1 MTLEEKILE
10 IIKKD
15 KKEVRI
21 PEPSNKTDSEI
32 WLYTHKD
39 KDNSFQIF
47 FANLTD
53 GNMAHI
59 RRDEDSENYDKV
71 FEASD
76 KEIYNK
82 IIEVYE
88 ENMAFFNRYKSIIK
102 NDRNVRIYLE
112 DPYFY
117 YNKRSKKLY
126 AIPTIKVQT
135 IAASFSFYLYPSQ
148 LKKINIAVDK
158 IYEDFYQHLFQF
170 FLEKPLN
177 KYSEEELTV
186 FHMIKI

>member
-10 IIKKD
+10 IINKD

-21 PEPSNKTDSEI
+21 PEPDNKTDSEI
-32 WLYTHKD
+32 WLYSD
-39 KDNSFQIF
+39 EANDGSYPYP
-47 FANLTD
+47 FANLSN
-53 GNMAHI
+53 GNIASI
-59 RRDEDSENYDKV
+59 RKRESPENYDKI
-71 FEASD
+71 FEASN
-76 KEIYNK
+76 KEVYDK

-88 ENMAFFNRYKSIIK
+88 ENMAFFKKYESLIK

-112 DPYFY
+112 EPYFY

-126 AIPTIKVQT
+126 AVPTIKVQT

-148 LKKINIAVDK
+148 LTKINIAVDK
-158 IYEDFYQHLFQF
+158 IYEDFYQQLFQF

-177 KYSEEELTV
+177 KYSKEELEL

>member
-1 MTLEEKILE
+1 MTLEEKILD
-10 IIKKD
+10 ILKKD
-15 KKEVRI
+15 KKDVRI
-21 PEPSNKTDSEI
+21 PEPDNKTDSEI

-71 FEASD
+71 FEASN
-76 KEIYNK
+76 KEFYDK

-88 ENMAFFNRYKSIIK
+88 ENMAFFNKYKSIIK

-117 YNKRSKKLY
+117 YNKRSKTLY
-126 AIPTIKVQT
+126 AIPTIKVKT

-158 IYEDFYQHLFQF
+158 IYEDFYQHLFQC
-170 FLEKPLN
+170 FLQKPLN
-177 KYSEEELTV
+177 KYSEEELTL